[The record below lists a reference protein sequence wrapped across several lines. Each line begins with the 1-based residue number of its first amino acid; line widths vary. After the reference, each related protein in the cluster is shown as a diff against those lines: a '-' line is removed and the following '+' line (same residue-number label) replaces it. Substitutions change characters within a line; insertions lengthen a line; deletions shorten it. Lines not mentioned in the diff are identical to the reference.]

1 MDPITHGISGAAL
14 ARAFPKKPLP
24 RTQVLL
30 LIALAMAPDIDYVLH
45 WFSDELYL
53 EHHRGITHS
62 ILMLPLWTWL
72 VVSLLPKRREQN
84 PILPWLI
91 AAALGLHI
99 LLDVITSFGTMILAP
114 LSDWRATLDLVFII
128 DPIFTG
134 LMLLPLLL
142 IPFSKRLARP
152 LAAASLALMF
162 AYIGLCAWNHQRA
175 MAFVEKT
182 WPDAPVKAA
191 LPLPFSPFNWQLIA
205 AWPDHDMDA
214 AVNLLPSFRGTMPW
228 FPASLTGP
236 YARYLHP
243 PGQLQW
249 RKLAAMTEANAPD
262 SIPGMAF
269 YRWFA
274 RFPVVLHEG
283 PLRREFGDL
292 RFGAG
297 MPDAP
302 PAFSLHIDLTPK
314 PRAWLIWHGGYKTPL
329 H

>member
-24 RTQVLL
+24 WTQVWL
-30 LIALAMAPDIDYVLH
+30 LIGMAMAPDLDYVLH

-53 EHHRGITHS
+53 EYHRGITHS
-62 ILMLPLWTWL
+62 LLMLPLWTWL
-72 VVSLLPKRREQN
+72 VVSLLPKRRERN

-91 AAALGLHI
+91 AAAIGMHI

-114 LSDWRATLDLVFII
+114 LSDWRATLDLVFIV

-142 IPFSKRLARP
+142 MPFAKRLARP
-152 LAAASLALMF
+152 LAAVSLALMF
-162 AYIGLCAWNHQRA
+162 AYIGLCAINHHRA
-175 MAFVEKT
+175 MALVARA
-182 WPDAPVKAA
+182 WPEAPVKAA
-191 LPLPFSPFNWQLIA
+191 LPLPFSPFHWQLIA
-205 AWPDHDMDA
+205 AWPDHDEDA
-214 AVNLLPSFRGTMPW
+214 AVDLLPAFSGTMSW
-228 FPASLTGP
+228 FPAPLTGP
-236 YARYLHP
+236 YAHYLHP
-243 PGQLQW
+243 AARLQW
-249 RKLAAMTEANAPD
+249 RQMEAMTEANAPD
-262 SIPGMAF
+262 SVPGMAF

-283 PLRREFGDL
+283 PERREFGDL

-302 PAFSLHIDLTPK
+302 PTFSLRLDLKPK
-314 PRAWLIWHGGYKTPL
+314 PKAWLVWHGGHATPL

>member
-14 ARAFPKKPLP
+14 ARAVPDKPLP
-24 RTQVLL
+24 RAQVWL
-30 LIALAMAPDIDYVLH
+30 LIGMAMAPDLDYVLH

-53 EHHRGITHS
+53 EHHRGVTHS

-72 VVSLLPKRREQN
+72 VVSLLPKRRERN

-91 AAALGLHI
+91 GGAIGMHI

-114 LSDWRATLDLVFII
+114 LSDWRASLDLVFII

-134 LMLLPLLL
+134 LMLLPLLM
-142 IPFSKRLARP
+142 IPLRRKLARP
-152 LAAASLALMF
+152 LATASLTLMF
-162 AYIGLCAWNHQRA
+162 SYIGLCAWNHHQALALIR
-175 MAFVEKT
+175 KQ

-191 LPLPFSPFNWQLIA
+191 LPLPFSPFHWQLIA

-214 AVNLLPSFRGTMPW
+214 AVDLWPAFRGTMSW

-243 PGQLQW
+243 AGRLQW
-249 RKLAAMTEANAPD
+249 RRMTAMTETNAPD
-262 SIPGMAF
+262 SIPGMSF

-283 PLRREFGDL
+283 PDSREFGDL

-297 MPDAP
+297 MPDAS
-302 PAFSLHIDLTPK
+302 PAFSLRIKMKPK
-314 PRAWLIWHGGYKTPL
+314 PRAWLVWHDGRTTPL
-329 H
+329 R

>member
-14 ARAFPKKPLP
+14 ARAVPGRPLP
-24 RTQVLL
+24 RSQVWL
-30 LIALAMAPDIDYVLH
+30 LIGMAMAPDLDYVLR

-53 EHHRGITHS
+53 EHHRGVTHS
-62 ILMLPLWTWL
+62 LLMLPLWTWL
-72 VVSLLPKRREQN
+72 VVSLLPKRRERN
-84 PILPWLI
+84 PLLPWLI
-91 AAALGLHI
+91 GAAIGMHI

-134 LMLLPLLL
+134 LMLAPLLL
-142 IPFSKRLARP
+142 IPLRRRLARP

-162 AYIGLCAWNHQRA
+162 AYIGLCAWNHHRA
-175 MAFVEKT
+175 LMLVRDS
-182 WPDAPVKAA
+182 WPDAPVQAA
-191 LPLPFSPFNWQLIA
+191 LPLPFSPFRWQLIA
-205 AWPDHDMDA
+205 AWPDHDMDG
-214 AVNLLPSFRGTMPW
+214 AVDLWPAFHGTMSW
-228 FPASLTGP
+228 FPVSLTGP

-243 PGQLQW
+243 ADALQW
-249 RKLAAMTEANAPD
+249 RRLAAMTEANAPD

-274 RFPVVLHEG
+274 RFPVLLHEG
-283 PLRREFGDL
+283 PGMREFGDL

-302 PAFSLHIDLTPK
+302 PAFSLRIETKPE
-314 PRAWLIWHGGYKTPL
+314 PRAWLIWHDRHATPL

>member
-14 ARAFPKKPLP
+14 ARAFPKRPLP
-24 RTQVLL
+24 RTQLWL
-30 LIALAMAPDIDYVLH
+30 LIGMAMAPDLDYVLR

-53 EHHRGITHS
+53 AHHRGVTHS

-72 VVSLLPKRREQN
+72 VVSLLPKRRDRD
-84 PILPWLI
+84 PALPWLI
-91 AAALGLHI
+91 GAAIGMHI

-114 LSDWRATLDLVFII
+114 LSDWRASLDLVFII

-134 LMLLPLLL
+134 LMLLPLLM
-142 IPFSKRLARP
+142 IPVRRKLARP
-152 LAAASLALMF
+152 LAAASLTLMF
-162 AYIGLCAWNHQRA
+162 AYIGLCAVNHQRA
-175 MAFVEKT
+175 LALVDKA
-182 WPDAPVKAA
+182 WPDAPIKAA
-191 LPLPFSPFNWQLIA
+191 LPLPFSPFHWQLIA

-214 AVNLLPSFRGTMPW
+214 AVDLLPAFAGTMPW
-228 FPASLTGP
+228 FSASLSTP

-243 PGQLQW
+243 AGALQW
-249 RKLAAMTEANAPD
+249 RRLTAMTEANAPD
-262 SIPGMAF
+262 SVPGMAF

-283 PLRREFGDL
+283 PEVREFGDL

-302 PAFSLHIDLTPK
+302 PAFSLRLEMKPVPK
-314 PRAWLIWHGGYKTPL
+314 AWLVWHGGHATL
-329 H
+329 LR